1 MPANDEL
8 LEQQKANWTKA
19 APGWERWGDWL
30 EGQSRD
36 LTTWLCDAAGLEP
49 GRRALDLACGSG
61 QPAATAAMRVRP
73 GGRVT
78 AVDLSP
84 EMVAATRRKAGRLAL
99 DNLDVR
105 EMDMQALAF
114 DDAAFEAATCRF
126 GLMFCPDPVRAASE
140 VHRVLRPGGR
150 FALAVW
156 DEPPRN
162 PFFTVLAEVVSRFV
176 PLPPP
181 DPAAPGAFRLAP
193 PGELDRVLRA
203 AGFSTIAVEPRP
215 MTFSFASPE
224 EYWRVQAD
232 LASPLR
238 SAIATLDAS
247 DLTRLEAA
255 VLDVA
260 SRHLKDGAV
269 RLAAVPLCARA
280 VK

>member
-1 MPANDEL
+1 
-8 LEQQKANWTKA
+8 
-19 APGWERWGDWL
+19 
-30 EGQSRD
+30 
-36 LTTWLCDAAGLEP
+36 
-49 GRRALDLACGSG
+49 
-61 QPAATAAMRVRP
+61 
-73 GGRVT
+73 
-78 AVDLSP
+78 
-84 EMVAATRRKAGRLAL
+84 
-99 DNLDVR
+99 
-105 EMDMQALAF
+105 
-114 DDAAFEAATCRF
+114 
-126 GLMFCPDPVRAASE
+126 MFCPDPVRAASE